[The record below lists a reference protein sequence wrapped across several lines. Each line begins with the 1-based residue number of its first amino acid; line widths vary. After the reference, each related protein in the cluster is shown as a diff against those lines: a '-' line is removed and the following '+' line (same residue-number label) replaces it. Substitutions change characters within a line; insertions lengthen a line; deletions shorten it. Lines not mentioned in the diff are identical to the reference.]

1 VHATAATAR
10 RNMPLPLVSS
20 ARVQWPAVTTVAR
33 TPFRVHRTFRTC
45 LFVTD
50 WGEAFRLFDV
60 DNAGHID
67 ARKLF
72 NVIRLLGYNPTEA
85 EVQDLIAAGDKD
97 GVL

>member
-1 VHATAATAR
+1 VIKAENDWRDGTGGLKWLCIATC
-10 RNMPLPLVSS
+10 
-20 ARVQWPAVTTVAR
+20 
-33 TPFRVHRTFRTC
+33 TFPS
-45 LFVTD
+45 LKFISD

-60 DNAGHID
+60 DNAGFID

-97 GVL
+97 GVPLRN

>member
-1 VHATAATAR
+1 
-10 RNMPLPLVSS
+10 LKFIS
-20 ARVQWPAVTTVAR
+20 
-33 TPFRVHRTFRTC
+33 
-45 LFVTD
+45 D

-60 DNAGHID
+60 DDAGFID

-97 GVL
+97 GVSLQN

>member
-1 VHATAATAR
+1 MAICLLQR
-10 RNMPLPLVSS
+10 CRI
-20 ARVQWPAVTTVAR
+20 RIAVV
-33 TPFRVHRTFRTC
+33 
-45 LFVTD
+45 FVINYSLLTD

-60 DNAGHID
+60 DNAGFID

-97 GVL
+97 GIYRPVA

>member
-1 VHATAATAR
+1 LWPSIDRNIWLFSTA
-10 RNMPLPLVSS
+10 
-20 ARVQWPAVTTVAR
+20 
-33 TPFRVHRTFRTC
+33 
-45 LFVTD
+45 D

-60 DNAGHID
+60 DEAGFID

-97 GVL
+97 GQHHAD

>member
-1 VHATAATAR
+1 
-10 RNMPLPLVSS
+10 MPLPLVSS